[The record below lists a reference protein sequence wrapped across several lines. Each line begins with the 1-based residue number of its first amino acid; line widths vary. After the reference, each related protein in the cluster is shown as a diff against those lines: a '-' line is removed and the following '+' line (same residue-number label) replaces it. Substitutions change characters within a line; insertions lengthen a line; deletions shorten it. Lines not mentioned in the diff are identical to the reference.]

1 MGEEKPGKEKGN
13 CEDHSGSQTSKTKF
27 EKSKTGDQRE
37 KQETHEKETC
47 SFCSPVDGRRERLAG
62 TKLQH
67 NNTDGRSLMSSLL
80 ISLPP
85 VTCDSLLVV
94 VSNFISP
101 NNNTNVFLKRKN
113 EEEETTEER
122 KKEREK
128 QELTIINNVQNRKRS
143 RS

>member
-1 MGEEKPGKEKGN
+1 
-13 CEDHSGSQTSKTKF
+13 
-27 EKSKTGDQRE
+27 
-37 KQETHEKETC
+37 
-47 SFCSPVDGRRERLAG
+47 
-62 TKLQH
+62 
-67 NNTDGRSLMSSLL
+67 MSSLL

-101 NNNTNVFLKRKN
+101 NDNTNVFLKRKKE
-113 EEEETTEER
+113 EEEETDDRRKKER
-122 KKEREK
+122 KKKERKKKREK